1 MEKQAELMR
10 EKDELDRLMAEMKLE
25 DEEKKRWYANSGC
38 IPHSLCNLKHLS
50 SFLTLQFFP
59 GDPKLI
65 VGVCPCSQRQISAA
79 YQADLCAQIELQ
91 KQLRSEERAQTE
103 REHRQRQMEEELYRQ
118 RTDELLS
125 RPESKPSYSRHPFR

>member
-1 MEKQAELMR
+1 MR

-38 IPHSLCNLKHLS
+38 ITHPLCNLNHLS
-50 SFLTLQFFP
+50 SILTLECFP
-59 GDPKLI
+59 EDPELI
-65 VGVCPCSQRQISAA
+65 VGVCPRSQRQISAA

-103 REHRQRQMEEELYRQ
+103 REHRRRQVEEELYRQ

-125 RPESKPSYSRHPFR
+125 RNESKPSYSRHPFR